1 MPTEQTLA
9 LDSIVQR
16 VPHVRFEVFDDEMLA
31 IDGESGFCY
40 SLNEVAGRVWQ
51 LIETPTALQAVCRQL
66 APQYAVDPAIF
77 QKDVVELVQQLLD
90 YGLLR
95 VAAPPA

>member
-1 MPTEQTLA
+1 MPVEQA
-9 LDSIVQR
+9 LDLSSVIQR
-16 VPHVRFEVFDDEMLA
+16 VPHVRFEVFDDELLA

-51 LIETPTALQAVCRQL
+51 AIETPAALRDVCLQL
-66 APQYAVDPAIF
+66 APQYAVDPATF
-77 QKDVVELVQQLLD
+77 QQDVTELVHKLLE

-95 VAAPPA
+95 VVASPA

>member
-1 MPTEQTLA
+1 MPTSPA
-9 LDSIVQR
+9 LELSSVVQR

-31 IDGESGFCY
+31 IDGESGYCY

-51 LIETPTALQAVCRQL
+51 LIETPTDLREVCRQL
-66 APQYAVDPAIF
+66 SPQYAVDSATF
-77 QKDVVELVQQLLD
+77 QQDVIELVQQLKE

-95 VAAPPA
+95 VVAAPA